1 MATFTGKVALITG
14 ASSGIGAG
22 TAILFAS
29 LKCKLGL
36 VGRNSQNLD
45 KIIADCKETGAK
57 DGDILKLI
65 GDVSKEEDL
74 KRIVDATI
82 NHFGKLDILVNNAGI
97 LQPGTIESGSLQV
110 FDDTMQVNVR
120 SVYLLSHLVIPHL
133 KKTKGNIVNVSSI
146 AGLRSFPG
154 IAAYA
159 MSKAAVDQ
167 LTRCAALE
175 LASYG
180 VRVNAVNPGVIVTEV
195 HKRGGMSEEDYAKF
209 LEHSKETHAL
219 GRPGTVEEVAQS
231 IAFLASDK
239 TASFITG
246 ETLRVDGG
254 RGVMC
259 PR

>member
-1 MATFTGKVALITG
+1 MKFVGKVAMITG

-22 TAILFAS
+22 TAELFAS
-29 LKCKLGL
+29 LGCKLCL
-36 VGRNSQNLD
+36 TGRNSQNLD
-45 KIIADCKETGAK
+45 KVIENCKKAGVK
-57 DGDILKLI
+57 DSDIFKVL
-65 GDVSKEEDL
+65 GDVSKEEDVKMIL
-74 KRIVDATI
+74 DSTI

-97 LQPGTIESGSLQV
+97 LLNGSVESGSLETYDEV
-110 FDDTMQVNVR
+110 MNINVR
-120 SVYLLSHLVIPHL
+120 SVLLLSQLAIPHL

-154 IAAYA
+154 IAAYC
-159 MSKAAVDQ
+159 MSKAAIDQ

-175 LASYG
+175 LAGDG

-195 HKRGGMSEEDYAKF
+195 HKRGGMSEENYAKF
-209 LEHSKETHAL
+209 LEHSKQTHAL
-219 GRPGTVEEVAQS
+219 GRPGTVEEVAQA
-231 IAFLASDK
+231 IAFFASDA

-246 ETLRVDGG
+246 VTMPVDGG